1 MKGFWPI
8 AFLPL
13 MVLAGAGLLAFSGT
27 GAGTGATAPAAI
39 RPVDARP
46 AARPDRQEGS
56 RAQQA
61 NRLLPLPHRTE
72 SVQACSRRYR
82 PGVKLFAAGKAQAGP
97 QALATARGLEAA
109 IKSVSDGRY
118 WGLRHN
124 IRYLPH
130 GGPVGPG
137 SAGPSKAP
145 GTLPALE
152 IVLPEG
158 SINPGNKQAPR
169 GGAGYRWTPPLPEAV
184 QSACLSYWVWFPP
197 DFDFGK
203 GGKLPGLFGGT
214 GPSGGQAVTGRN
226 GFSTRYMWRKKGR
239 GEVYAYIAGAKGRG
253 ISLSRGAWRFKKGQW
268 TRLEQEVLLNH
279 PARRNGRIR
288 VWVNGQLVLDKTGL
302 LFRTNEQT
310 GVRGVMAHVFF
321 GGKDRS
327 WAASHDMVMRY
338 TPFDLRWRTRP
349 AIGDQ

>member
-1 MKGFWPI
+1 MKGFGPI
-8 AFLPL
+8 LRLPVMV
-13 MVLAGAGLLAFSGT
+13 MVLAGSDLAFSGT
-27 GAGTGATAPAAI
+27 GAAAGAGVLVTI

-46 AARPDRQEGS
+46 AARPGRQERS
-56 RAQQA
+56 RRLQA
-61 NRLLPLPHRTE
+61 KRLLPHRTE
-72 SVQACSRRYR
+72 TVQACSRRYR
-82 PGVKLFAAGKAQAGP
+82 PGVKLFAAGKAQASP

-130 GGPVGPG
+130 GGP
-137 SAGPSKAP
+137 

-152 IVLPEG
+152 IVLPKG

-169 GGAGYRWTPPLPEAV
+169 GGAGYRWTPSLPEAV
-184 QSACLSYWVWFPP
+184 RSACLSYWVWFPP

-214 GPSGGQAVTGRN
+214 GPAGGQAVTGRN
-226 GFSTRYMWRKKGR
+226 GFSTRYMWRQKGR
-239 GEVYAYIAGAKGRG
+239 GEVYAYIVGAKGRG
-253 ISLSRGAWRFKKGQW
+253 ISLSRGAWRFKKDQW
-268 TRLEQEVLLNH
+268 TRLEQEVILNH
-279 PARRNGRIR
+279 PARRDGRIR
-288 VWVNGQLVLDKTGL
+288 VWVNGRLVLDETGL

-310 GVRGVMAHVFF
+310 GFRGVMAHVFF

-327 WAASHDMVMRY
+327 WAASRDMVMRY

-349 AIGDQ
+349 ALGEAATNREPENQKK